1 MRKCG
6 DSMIIIGED
15 YDNYA
20 HCKVDYSDDNDDI
33 TCNAYVELSKYLSEN
48 FIIIEL

>member
-1 MRKCG
+1 
-6 DSMIIIGED
+6 MIFVGED

-20 HCKVDYSDDNDDI
+20 HCKVDCSDDSDDI
-33 TCNAYVELSKYLSEN
+33 TCDAYAELSKYLREN

>member
-1 MRKCG
+1 
-6 DSMIIIGED
+6 MIFVGED

-33 TCNAYVELSKYLSEN
+33 TYNAYAELSKYLSEN

>member
-6 DSMIIIGED
+6 DSMNFVGED

-20 HCKVDYSDDNDDI
+20 HCKVDYSDEDDDI
-33 TCNAYVELSKYLSEN
+33 TCDVYAELSKYLHEN
-48 FIIIEL
+48 FIIIDI